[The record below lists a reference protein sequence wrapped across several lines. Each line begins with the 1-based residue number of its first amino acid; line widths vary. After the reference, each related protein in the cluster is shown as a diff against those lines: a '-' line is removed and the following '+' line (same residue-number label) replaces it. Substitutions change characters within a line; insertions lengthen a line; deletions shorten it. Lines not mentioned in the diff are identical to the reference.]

1 MQKSMH
7 PKLGDGVLFSQRLRR
22 KDWHG
27 LLLVVLIAT
36 PLSGQTPSTTHLEVI
51 ALPPNTGAPIT
62 IVPTDRPDIDC
73 SIQEW
78 NGTRPKPYLKLLCPP
93 EGVYAQ
99 VRVYLELSWMKPED
113 IAKDVDKIVT
123 QPKQLTKI
131 RSSKSVVMVRMEV
144 SQGKDQHPRVKWVDF
159 NGVMDLAL
167 ITDDR
172 RR

>member
-1 MQKSMH
+1 MH
-7 PKLGDGVLFSQRLRR
+7 PKSGDGVLFSQLLRR
-22 KDWHG
+22 KGWQG

-93 EGVYAQ
+93 EGVYAP

-131 RSSKSVVMVRMEV
+131 RSSKSVMMVRMEV